1 MMFFKIASWTV
12 LLTVTFLSEEVIALS
27 TVLLLTPDSPDS
39 PDSPLKLLK
48 APARLGVGVLLRVL
62 LRVLSSRLRLLDL
75 LLLDLD
81 LSLYLALVRGL
92 LDLDRLDLGLLS
104 LAPPLPDLSFL

>member
-1 MMFFKIASWTV
+1 MSR
-12 LLTVTFLSEEVIALS
+12 VI
-27 TVLLLTPDSPDS
+27 TDSPDS

-48 APARLGVGVLLRVL
+48 APARLGGGVLLRVL
-62 LRVLSSRLRLLDL
+62 LRVLSPRLRLLDL

-104 LAPPLPDLSFL
+104 LAPPFPDLSFL

>member
-12 LLTVTFLSEEVIALS
+12 LLTVTFLSAEVIALS
-27 TVLLLTPDSPDS
+27 TVLLLTPDSP
-39 PDSPLKLLK
+39 LKLLK
-48 APARLGVGVLLRVL
+48 APARLGGGVLLRVL
-62 LRVLSSRLRLLDL
+62 LRVLSPRLRLLDL

-81 LSLYLALVRGL
+81 LSLYLDLVRGL